1 MDTSVKPLLVTVK
14 QAQAL
19 ISLGNTKFYE
29 LVNDGKIRTTKIG
42 RRTLVNYADLEA
54 LTERRAA

>member
-1 MDTSVKPLLVTVK
+1 MEASVKPLLVTVR
-14 QAQAL
+14 QTQAL

-29 LVNDGKIRTTKIG
+29 LVNEGKIRTTKIG

-54 LTERRAA
+54 LTERRAT